1 MFFSQKN
8 QSLFLWLRSP
18 TYSDFLGNSD
28 FKGDFS
34 IIFKAHFLFDA
45 NYGKNGNV
53 TRNVTNVTKNLTN
66 LENQVL
72 ELIKQGINTTKD
84 LIVKT
89 KKRK

>member
-8 QSLFLWLRSP
+8 QSLFLWLRFP

-45 NYGKNGNV
+45 NFVV
-53 TRNVTNVTKNLTN
+53 TIGDEK
-66 LENQVL
+66 
-72 ELIKQGINTTKD
+72 G
-84 LIVKT
+84 
-89 KKRK
+89 